1 MAGSVNYKNTK
12 FSVITGKQTVPE
24 STSATGTIV
33 TSGITVTGTGTKFL
47 SQMMAGSWIYSS
59 TLGEVR
65 KVVRVDSDLV
75 AYIDKAFG
83 ANLAST
89 ALLIIPEANTHVVTM
104 TLIATQGSPTI
115 DGIAYG
121 GVGATSVP
129 VITLTKEGRSTSSTR
144 DFIDPVVVD
153 ATGCSMTVITLR

>member
-12 FSVITGKQTVPE
+12 FSVLTGKQTVPA
-24 STSATGTIV
+24 SISATGTIV

-47 SQMMAGSWIYSS
+47 SQMMAGSWIFS
-59 TLGEVR
+59 TTQNEIR

-75 AYIDKAFG
+75 AYIDKPFG
-83 ANLAST
+83 SNVAST
-89 ALLIIPEANTHVVTM
+89 ALLIIPESDTHIVTM
-104 TLIATQGSPTI
+104 TLIATSGTPTI

-121 GVGATSVP
+121 GALTSIP

-144 DFIDPVVVD
+144 DFIDPVIVD
-153 ATGCSMTVITLR
+153 ATGGSMTVITLR